1 MLFSI
6 IIIYIEKRRTRLHVS
21 FSISIKFENLF
32 LVLLIPRQFWFRDQ
46 KIAFDGGARKY
57 VDKTELMEQMWKKK
71 HLENIS
77 KAIKTFS
84 VE

>member
-1 MLFSI
+1 MYVYF
-6 IIIYIEKRRTRLHVS
+6 
-21 FSISIKFENLF
+21 FFISIKFENRF
-32 LVLLIPRQFWFRDQ
+32 LSYWYRQFWFRDQ
-46 KIAFDGGARKY
+46 KIAFNGGARKY